1 MGEAALRVLHVTA
14 SDQRRGAEVFAADL
28 IAATGEGIAHHVAF
42 AHSTGLQRVD
52 YGCPTTALGTQA
64 GAAGVLAGA
73 WALRAVAR
81 RFRPHVVQA
90 HGGEPLRLAL
100 LAGLGPRVPVVYRR
114 IGTAPATM
122 LHGWRR
128 QWHRALMGRATTVV
142 CVAEAVRV
150 EAVERLELDP
160 KRTVTIPNAVDRRRV
175 VAGDPAGAR
184 AAVRAELDLPAGAP
198 VILSLGALSWEKDP
212 LAALAITAPLL
223 GGDKG
228 AHHLFAG
235 DGPLRS
241 AVAQEAGAYVVLAGS
256 RPDVDRILAAADVV
270 LFASRTGGMEGLP
283 ATVIEAG
290 LARRPVVAFDVA
302 GIGEV
307 VQDGV
312 TGILV
317 PHGDHERAR
326 RAVADLLADAP
337 RQDQLGAAAAERCGR
352 LFTIEAVA
360 PRYRQVWEDAAGR

>member
-1 MGEAALRVLHVTA
+1 MGEPALRVLHVTA

-28 IAATGEGIAHHVAF
+28 IAATGESVAHHVAF
-42 AHSTGLQRVD
+42 AHSMGVQRVD
-52 YGCPTTALGTQA
+52 YGCPATALGVRT
-64 GAAGVLAGA
+64 GAAGVLPGA
-73 WALRAVAR
+73 WALRAIAR

-100 LAGLGPRVPVVYRR
+100 LAGLGRRPPIVYRR
-114 IGTAPATM
+114 IGTAPAAM

-142 CVAEAVRV
+142 CVAEAVRI
-150 EAVERLELDP
+150 EAVERLGLDP
-160 KRTVTIPNAVDRRRV
+160 RRTVTIPNAVDRRRV
-175 VAGDPAGAR
+175 VASDPAGAR
-184 AAVRAELDLPAGAP
+184 AAVRAELDLPADAP

-223 GGDKG
+223 DGETG
-228 AHHLFAG
+228 ARHLFAG
-235 DGPLRS
+235 DGPLRA
-241 AVAQEAGAYVVLAGS
+241 AVASEAGAGVVLAGS

-290 LARRPVVAFDVA
+290 LAHRPVVAFDVA
-302 GIGEV
+302 GLAEV
-307 VQDGV
+307 VDDGV

-317 PHGDHERAR
+317 PHADHDRAR
-326 RAVADLLADAP
+326 RAVAGLIADGRRRAE
-337 RQDQLGAAAAERCGR
+337 LGAAAADRCGR